1 MLELLPNVYVTV
13 VCVNYTLFANID
25 VHFERKYS
33 HNLNVT
39 QSYTLCMGVHC
50 TNILKLVMDTWICT

>member
-39 QSYTLCMGVHC
+39 QSYTLCMGVQ
-50 TNILKLVMDTWICT
+50 TF